1 VTSGS
6 LMARFHV
13 FSTSLKVLQ
22 RKIRE
27 MFLVIL
33 HVARETGAFLHQVI
47 ANDRRVLQRRGLAKR
62 SVVSA
67 DNCHL
72 RGSLSTSSRES
83 TSCAARI
90 SPNRVLQTL
99 FSLQV
104 SPVVPLCV
112 LPENRFSKY
121 KSASTEKDSVPSL
134 APGPLINEKTSGYL
148 C

>member
-1 VTSGS
+1 MTSWS

-13 FSTSLKVLQ
+13 FSTSLKILQ

-47 ANDRRVLQRRGLAKR
+47 ANDQRVFQRRGLAKR

-72 RGSLSTSSRES
+72 RGSLSASSRES
-83 TSCAARI
+83 TSCAAHI
-90 SPNRVLQTL
+90 SPNRVFQTL
-99 FSLQV
+99 SSLQV

-112 LPENRFSKY
+112 LPENCFSK
-121 KSASTEKDSVPSL
+121 SESSSTERDSVPNL
-134 APGPLINEKTSGYL
+134 APGPLINVED
-148 C
+148 